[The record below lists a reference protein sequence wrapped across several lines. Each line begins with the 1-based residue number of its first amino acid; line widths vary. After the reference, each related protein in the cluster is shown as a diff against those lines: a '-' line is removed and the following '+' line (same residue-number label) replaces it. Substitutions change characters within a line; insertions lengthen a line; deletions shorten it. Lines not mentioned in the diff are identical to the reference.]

1 MDSDDDSWLYQ
12 VVDEWEDIQQ
22 QLDGDVTDEQLCRAL
37 DDFETAAATATVVRD
52 GISESQVDVE
62 NTTAG

>member
-1 MDSDDDSWLYQ
+1 MDNDDDSWLYR
-12 VVDEWEDIQQ
+12 VVDECEDIQQ

-37 DDFETAAATATVVRD
+37 DDFETAAVVRD
-52 GISESQVDVE
+52 GISQSPVDVE

>member
-37 DDFETAAATATVVRD
+37 DDFETAAATAAVVRD
-52 GISESQVDVE
+52 ETGDSPVDVE